1 MTEFETKVRLD
12 KWLWAARIFKTRVL
26 ASDAIS
32 GGKVRLGGQRVKASR
47 LVKID
52 DCYEISRGQDRL
64 EIIVLKL
71 AQRRGSASIAQT
83 LYCETRSSIERREHE
98 VELRKLAALQ
108 STAISTAGPMGQ
120 AILSRWSTTGS
131 STGSWRPTPRA

>member
-1 MTEFETKVRLD
+1 MTEFDTKVRLD
-12 KWLWAARIFKTRVL
+12 KWLWAARIFKTRAL
-26 ASDAIS
+26 ASDAIT
-32 GGKVRLGGQRVKASR
+32 GGKVHLGGQRVKASR

-52 DCYEISRGQDRL
+52 DCFEISRGQDRL

-98 VELRKLAALQ
+98 TEQRKLAALQ
-108 STAISTAGPMGQ
+108 SPVSNT
-120 AILSRWSTTGS
+120 
-131 STGSWRPTPRA
+131 RPNKQQRRKIHQFTRKI

>member
-1 MTEFETKVRLD
+1 MTEFETNVRLD
-12 KWLWAARIFKTRVL
+12 KWLWAARIFKTRAV

-32 GGKVRLGGQRVKASR
+32 GGRVYLDGHTVKASR

-52 DCYEISRGQDRL
+52 DCYKISRGQDRL

-98 VELRKLAALQ
+98 AEQRKLAALQ
-108 STAISTAGPMGQ
+108 SPVSN
-120 AILSRWSTTGS
+120 SRPNKQQRRKIHQFT
-131 STGSWRPTPRA
+131 RKI